1 MNKFA
6 RKSFKILMAI
16 FLVYGV
22 LVATHKGEFWPF
34 SIYPMFSQSGNSWT
48 RALVRDVSSTPDDLI
63 WKTVDLKTLAGSPV
77 QLANTGVSQIDF
89 SNYISKTESWNA
101 NRKQGLIKMFNP
113 ANIGQSCWIIYKISG
128 RLSHQDSVIIK
139 AVPFLLISTDTVQ
152 TNPNLPETDYS
163 I

>member
-34 SIYPMFSQSGNSWT
+34 SIYPMFSQAGNSWT

-89 SNYISKTESWNA
+89 SNYISKTEVWNN
-101 NRKQGLIKMFNP
+101 NRKQGLIKMFDP
-113 ANIGQSCWIIYKISG
+113 ANIGQSRWIIYKISG
-128 RLSHQDSVIIK
+128 RLSHQDSVIVK

-152 TNPNLPETDYS
+152 TNPRLPENDYS

>member
-34 SIYPMFSQSGNSWT
+34 SIYPMFSQAGNSWT

-89 SNYISKTESWNA
+89 SNYISKTERWNA

>member
-34 SIYPMFSQSGNSWT
+34 SIYPMFSQAGNSWT